1 MQDSKN
7 KPKNSKKKRRRII
20 CIENI
25 RVKYPVA
32 KTKGH

>member
-7 KPKNSKKKRRRII
+7 KQKNSKKKRRRII

-25 RVKYPVA
+25 RVKHPVA
-32 KTKGH
+32 RTKEH